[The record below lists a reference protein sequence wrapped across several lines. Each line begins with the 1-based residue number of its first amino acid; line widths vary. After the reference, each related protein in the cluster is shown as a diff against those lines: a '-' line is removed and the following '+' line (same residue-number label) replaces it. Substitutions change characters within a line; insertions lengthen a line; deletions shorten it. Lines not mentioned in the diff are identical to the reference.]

1 MTHPTPNT
9 SSLQSLLFTCEDF
22 GSCFFREPSDR
33 ELEFLS
39 YYTAVQQLL
48 SPAELIGLRRG
59 RCRGR
64 AGYDLLSILGISWVP
79 SQATA
84 CRLSRVVESVV
95 EPMVLHGRI
104 IQAYKEGMDR
114 MVGHLCIDSTIIA
127 AREKPS

>member
-9 SSLQSLLFTCEDF
+9 SSLQSLLFDTEDF
-22 GSCFFREPSDR
+22 SSCFFREPSDR

-64 AGYDLLSILGISWVP
+64 AGYDLLSILGIMLLKLHYRQPTMKETLLLLQIGRAS
-79 SQATA
+79 
-84 CRLSRVVESVV
+84 CRERV
-95 EPMVLHGRI
+95 
-104 IQAYKEGMDR
+104 
-114 MVGHLCIDSTIIA
+114 
-127 AREKPS
+127 